1 VDSEGIF
8 TGDWTGEYIFDDEL
22 DMDEVVCG
30 QKNMTPSNLSRA
42 EII

>member
-30 QKNMTPSNLSRA
+30 QKKHDSL
-42 EII
+42 